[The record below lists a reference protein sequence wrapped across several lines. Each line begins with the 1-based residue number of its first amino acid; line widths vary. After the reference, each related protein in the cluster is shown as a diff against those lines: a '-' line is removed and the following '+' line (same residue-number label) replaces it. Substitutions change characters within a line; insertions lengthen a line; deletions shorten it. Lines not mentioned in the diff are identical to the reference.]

1 MKDFADARKSKL
13 SAANR
18 TSSSLNNN
26 IKYILI
32 YNII

>member
-26 IKYILI
+26 INI
-32 YNII
+32 Y